1 MGPGNTYALSV
12 RDIKTEFLETYYFIN
27 QYNYETEYQMSLQIL
42 PGLQAFCIACAIA
55 IAAIFILQ
63 TTWFVA
69 WMTIDE
75 MRIEVTFDCSPN
87 ISSNVIGFIHN
98 SL

>member
-1 MGPGNTYALSV
+1 
-12 RDIKTEFLETYYFIN
+12 
-27 QYNYETEYQMSLQIL
+27 MSLQIL

-75 MRIEVTFDCSPN
+75 MRIEVTLECSPN
-87 ISSNVIGFIHN
+87 ISSM
-98 SL
+98 

>member
-1 MGPGNTYALSV
+1 M
-12 RDIKTEFLETYYFIN
+12 EFHETFYFII
-27 QYNYETEYQMSLQIL
+27 QYNQETEYQMWLQIL

-75 MRIEVTFDCSPN
+75 MRIEVTLECSPN